1 MGNNLHSHTCLHE
14 CQSSGRNKHS
24 AGLEAILVNSFFYGL
39 NCEPPK
45 FGAEALR
52 PPGCGFVMVALANE
66 YTFYPRPNGSPP
78 E

>member
-1 MGNNLHSHTCLHE
+1 MPDSEDRLGNNLDSHTCLHE

-52 PPGCGFVMVALANE
+52 PQAVVL
-66 YTFYPRPNGSPP
+66 
-78 E
+78 